1 MIKYFSKEKRNYYNK
16 KEIIMKKDINYYVN
30 KSIFVTATNTDVGKT
45 YACEKLLRYFAK
57 AGLKVGYFK
66 PCETGVVD
74 FPLDG
79 MKMLNLVKELNPSF
93 NATIND
99 VVPYQFK
106 LPAAPY
112 VAKENTIID
121 INFLKEK
128 KEFLQSMCDVLIIE
142 GAGGL
147 MVPIEKDLFIIDL
160 IKEFNSEAILITP
173 SKLGCINDTLLSIN
187 ALKNK
192 NIDFEFYINLY
203 QDIDSFE
210 NVSKPFLVDYFG
222 KLNFLQNLEKI

>member
-1 MIKYFSKEKRNYYNK
+1 MK
-16 KEIIMKKDINYYVN
+16 KELSYYMN
-30 KSIFVTATNTDVGKT
+30 KSLFISATNTDVGKT
-45 YACEKLLRYFAK
+45 YACEKFLNYFAK

-66 PCETGVVD
+66 PFETGVVD

-79 MKMLNLVKELNPSF
+79 SKMLELTKKLNPSF
-93 NATIND
+93 NVTIND

-112 VAKENTIID
+112 VAKGNTIID
-121 INFLKEK
+121 IDFLKEK
-128 KEFLQSMCDVLIIE
+128 KKYLEQFCDVLIIE

-160 IKEFNSEAILITP
+160 IKEFNCEAILITH

-187 ALKNK
+187 ALKAK

-203 QDIDSFE
+203 HDINSFE
-210 NVSKPFLVDYFG
+210 KVSKPFLIDYFG
-222 KLNFLQNLEKI
+222 KLNFLEDLENL

>member
-1 MIKYFSKEKRNYYNK
+1 ME
-16 KEIIMKKDINYYVN
+16 KEISYYVN
-30 KSIFVTATNTDVGKT
+30 KSLFITATNTDVGKT
-45 YACEKLLRYFAK
+45 YASEKFLKYFAK

-66 PCETGVVD
+66 PFETGVVD

-79 MKMLNLVKELNPSF
+79 NKMLELVKKLNPSF
-93 NATIND
+93 NVTIND

-121 INFLKEK
+121 IEFLKEK
-128 KEFLQSMCDVLIIE
+128 KKYLEQFCDLLIVE

-160 IKEFNSEAILITP
+160 IKEFDCEAILITP

-187 ALKNK
+187 ALKAK

-203 QDIDSFE
+203 QDINSFE
-210 NVSKPFLVDYFG
+210 KVSKPFLLDYFK
-222 KLNFLQNLEKI
+222 KLNFLEDLEKF